1 MTPGTNIPSANMHK
15 RGIHF
20 VESIAGLGSNPKGP
34 EMDLDEM
41 DPQTDSNIRFR
52 AVIRGWSN
60 NSTKVQILTQIAEQK
75 HKY

>member
-41 DPQTDSNIRFR
+41 DPQRN
-52 AVIRGWSN
+52 
-60 NSTKVQILTQIAEQK
+60 QIFGLELSLGVGVTTAQK
-75 HKY
+75 YKY